1 MIRALFPDF
10 PMQRQGD
17 LHRCRTSASGIFD
30 PQSRRRPPSPTPA
43 SSPTASP
50 HLRDVAGLTI
60 ESSKVWSVSAPRYVT
75 SSLRPSASPG
85 PSSSQLPLPSLPSSP
100 CCPPSPVELAVSL
113 QYPRESRA
121 LHFDYY
127 SKTKKTASGLTKRVQ
142 VRACRVAA
150 RRDAAWRR
158 RRRAH
163 PRSRVNATCAF
174 GDEFKKPL

>member
-1 MIRALFPDF
+1 MIRALFPNF

-17 LHRCRTSASGIFD
+17 LHRYRISASGMFD

-60 ESSKVWSVSAPRYVT
+60 ESSKVRSVSAPRYFT

-85 PSSSQLPLPSLPSSP
+85 PSSSQRVSPSPSLPSSP
-100 CCPPSPVELAVSL
+100 CCPPSQVELAGSH
-113 QYPRESRA
+113 QYPRESWA

-127 SKTKKTASGLTKRVQ
+127 SKTKKTASGLTKRVSAH
-142 VRACRVAA
+142 ACRVAA
-150 RRDAAWRR
+150 RRDDASRR
-158 RRRAH
+158 RDARILARERVRRA
-163 PRSRVNATCAF
+163 RSAS
-174 GDEFKKPL
+174 D